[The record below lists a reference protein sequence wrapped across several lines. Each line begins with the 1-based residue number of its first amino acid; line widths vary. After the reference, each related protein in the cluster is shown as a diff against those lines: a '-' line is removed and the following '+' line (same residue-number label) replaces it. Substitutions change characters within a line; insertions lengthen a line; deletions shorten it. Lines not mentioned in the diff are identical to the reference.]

1 MMTQSDESPAI
12 MQLLSAQKLFSSVF
26 RADGVS
32 SDHLQRCETY
42 NAGSR
47 LDADVA
53 SQSPEMVDLSYFLHE
68 SDVTIPT
75 LNG

>member
-12 MQLLSAQKLFSSVF
+12 MQLLSAQKLFTSVF
-26 RADGVS
+26 HADGVS
-32 SDHLQRCETY
+32 SGHIQRRETY
-42 NAGSR
+42 NAGSH
-47 LDADVA
+47 LDGDAA
-53 SQSPEMVDLSYFLHE
+53 SQSPEMVDLSYILHE